1 MQNEIEVRYGDVSR
15 TITISLNDVAEYMAT
30 IYGNENLT
38 ALKTSLLAFE
48 SAFDL
53 RRRIGYAEIVGKC
66 PEFKTFL
73 TNKYLRSDDGK
84 R

>member
-15 TITISLNDVAEYMAT
+15 TISISLNDVAEYMAT
-30 IYGNENLT
+30 LYGSENLT
-38 ALKTSLLAFE
+38 LMKMALLAFE

-53 RRRIGYAEIVGKC
+53 RNRVGYAELVGKC

-73 TNKYLRSDDGK
+73 ANKYLRFDDGK